1 MGVYKLS
8 GACGLLTPRVN
19 YTSMLA
25 GNETYVEPGDYEL
38 IETTILG
45 SSAASVTFSS
55 LGDYASTYKH
65 LQLRAVTRSTVG
77 GNASIRFNGDAGANY
92 SWHLVYGTGNAV
104 ATSLGTNSSE
114 MLATAQTPSAANQ
127 ATAHVID
134 ILDFA
139 STSKNKTIRS
149 IGGSPATS
157 EVVFFSGNWRNTA
170 AVTSVTMLL
179 TSFAAGSRFSLYG
192 IRG

>member
-1 MGVYKLS
+1 MIRS
-8 GACGLLTPRVN
+8 MEQSTLLTGRW
-19 YTSMLA
+19 YKSMLA
-25 GNETYVEPGDYEL
+25 GNSAFVPPAYEL

-45 SSAASVTFSS
+45 SATSEVVFSS
-55 LGDYASTYKH
+55 LATYASTYKH

-77 GNASIRFNGDAGANY
+77 GNARIRFNGDTGANY

-127 ATAHVID
+127 FTAHVID

-157 EVVFFSGNWRNTA
+157 EVVFFSGAWRNLA
-170 AVTSVTMLL
+170 QITSVTMRLSSS
-179 TSFAAGSRFSLYG
+179 SFAAGSRFSLYG